1 MTNTNPSI
9 NYFEQVSGQ
18 WDKLRTGYFRE
29 NVRDAAI
36 AKAYLHPKMTVA
48 GKRQLELPINDN

>member
-36 AKAYLHPKMTVA
+36 AKAYLHPKMTA
-48 GKRQLELPINDN
+48 ELRMALRDWDFK